1 MELYMSNEQN
11 IEALQRVQTLT
22 IETVESWLSRKKQ
35 ETEEIIGEDGTLV
48 QVPTGRLVPDVG
60 PTELALALK
69 LLQQNNIKS
78 EVQQQNRM
86 NSLKEKLAKK
96 RTLPSLDHD

>member
-1 MELYMSNEQN
+1 MSNEQN
-11 IEALQRVQTLT
+11 LDALQRVQTLS
-22 IETVESWLSRKKQ
+22 IAVVESWLSKTKQ
-35 ETEEIIGEDGTLV
+35 EMEEVVAEDGTVV
-48 QVPTGRLVPDVG
+48 QVPTGRLIPDVG

-86 NSLKEKLAKK
+86 NNLKERLAKK
-96 RTLPSLDHD
+96 RSLPSIDHD

>member
-1 MELYMSNEQN
+1 MSNEQN
-11 IEALQRVQTLT
+11 LDALQRVQTLS
-22 IETVESWLSRKKQ
+22 IAVVESWLSKTKQ
-35 ETEEIIGEDGTLV
+35 ETEEVVTEDGTVV
-48 QVPTGRLVPDVG
+48 QVPTGRLIPDVG

-86 NSLKEKLAKK
+86 NNLKERLAKK
-96 RTLPSLDHD
+96 RSLPSIDHD

>member
-1 MELYMSNEQN
+1 MSNDKN
-11 IEALQRVQTLT
+11 LEALQRVQTLA
-22 IETVESWLSRKKQ
+22 IDTVESWLSRTKQ
-35 ETEEIIGEDGTLV
+35 ETEEIVSEEGTIV
-48 QVPTGRLVPDVG
+48 QVPTGRLIPDVG

-86 NSLKEKLAKK
+86 GALKDRLAGKK
-96 RTLPSLDHD
+96 KKELPSIEHD

>member
-1 MELYMSNEQN
+1 MSNEEN
-11 IEALQRVQTLT
+11 LDALQRVQTLS
-22 IETVESWLSRKKQ
+22 IAVVESWLSKTKQ
-35 ETEEIIGEDGTLV
+35 ETEEIVSEDGTIV
-48 QVPTGRLVPDVG
+48 QTPTGRLVPDVG

-96 RTLPSLDHD
+96 RTLPSIEHD

>member
-1 MELYMSNEQN
+1 MSNEQN
-11 IEALQRVQTLT
+11 LEALQRVQTLS
-22 IETVESWLSRKKQ
+22 IEVVESWLSKTKQ
-35 ETEEIIGEDGTLV
+35 ETKEIVSEEGVIV
-48 QVPTGRLVPDVG
+48 QVQTGRVVPDVG

-86 NSLKEKLAKK
+86 NSLKERLAKK
-96 RTLPSLDHD
+96 RTLPSIEND

>member
-1 MELYMSNEQN
+1 MSNEQN
-11 IEALQRVQTLT
+11 LDALQRVQTLS
-22 IETVESWLSRKKQ
+22 IAVVESWLSKTKQ
-35 ETEEIIGEDGTLV
+35 ETEEVVAEDGTVV
-48 QVPTGRLVPDVG
+48 QVPTGRLIPDVG

-86 NSLKEKLAKK
+86 NNLKERLAKK
-96 RTLPSLDHD
+96 RSLPSIDHD